1 MNEIISKTIVIKF
14 DNLPPC
20 VDFIENKIKEFKI
33 EPLRWSIVDIKNN
46 ELTLKIS
53 GYIL

>member
-1 MNEIISKTIVIKF
+1 MNEIISKTIVIKC
-14 DNLPPC
+14 DKLPPC

-46 ELTLKIS
+46 ELTLNVN